1 MSYCTVA
8 DITTG
13 AEALQE
19 LAQPLGVEESLMR
32 ATIDGADRSTWS
44 AVEVIAA
51 DRALITALEMIE
63 RADAEIDARLA
74 QRGYAVPLSSAQF
87 PVLRVWAVAI
97 TRYLLARVQEPDTTK
112 GSRTARDYRDAIAS
126 LDLIAAGKLSLGA
139 NDPLAAGQQSATIEI
154 TGNPR
159 LMSRQSLRHL

>member
-1 MSYCTVA
+1 MSYCTAA

-32 ATIDGADRSTWS
+32 ATIDGTDRSTWS

-74 QRGYAVPLSSAQF
+74 ARGYALPLSSAQF

-97 TRYLLARVQEPDTTK
+97 TRYLLARQLEPSGEK
-112 GSRTARDYRDAIAS
+112 PVRTDRDYRDAIAS
-126 LDLIAAGKLSLGA
+126 LDLIAVGKLSLGA
-139 NDPLAAGQQSATIEI
+139 NDPLAVGQQSATIEV

-159 LMSRQSLRHL
+159 LMSRQSLGRL